1 MMFRTNP
8 EQPAET
14 VFTKLELKLLDKLK
28 GAPHPDSPPCLGH
41 YLLKLAQLGGY
52 LARASDPPPGN
63 KIFWRGL
70 TRLHDIHL
78 GYLLAKGDVG
88 N

>member
-1 MMFRTNP
+1 MDAQSYSISSHAA
-8 EQPAET
+8 QP
-14 VFTKLELKLLDKLK
+14 D
-28 GAPHPDSPPCLGH
+28 
-41 YLLKLAQLGGY
+41 GY

-63 KIFWRGL
+63 QIFWRGL
-70 TRLHDIHL
+70 TRLNDINL

>member
-1 MMFRTNP
+1 MHP
-8 EQPAET
+8 EGVPET
-14 VFTKLELKLLDKLK
+14 TLTTRE
-28 GAPHPDSPPCLGH
+28 PYLGH

-52 LARASDPPPGN
+52 LARASNPPPGN

-70 TRLHDIHL
+70 TRLNDIHL